1 MANGSTTFVPIDPSS
16 PTGLGTPTPGL
27 TSNQVDALTS
37 FGGVTNVSGGTTTMQ
52 VPADQSSL
60 VDQSA
65 AQSSALVSAQNQHPD
80 VLHLP
85 HNLYA
90 PTVVIGYMHFLY
102 QWGPNVQFIVQPLNL
117 HEADHDTGTD
127 WAQKEVVGS
136 MIFREWVGENDE
148 SLFIRGRVFP
158 YRLGGF
164 DQLQLFEDER
174 RAGSTHPLIRGDG
187 YKLGWFVCEKLVRS
201 HTYLSGEGIG
211 QQVAFEAVMIRVPM
225 PDPAGYIT
233 DVWKASP

>member
-1 MANGSTTFVPIDPSS
+1 MPDTDLHPTIWVPGDQASS
-16 PTGLGTPTPGL
+16 PVPLAT
-27 TSNQVDALTS
+27 Q
-37 FGGVTNVSGGTTTMQ
+37 MQ
-52 VPADQSSL
+52 PA
-60 VDQSA
+60 
-65 AQSSALVSAQNQHPD
+65 D

-90 PTVVIGYMHFLY
+90 PTIVNGTMRFLY
-102 QWGPNVQFIVQPLNL
+102 QWGPSVQFIVQPLNL

-148 SLFIRGRVFP
+148 QLFIRGRVFP

-164 DQLQLFEDER
+164 DQLQQFEDER

-211 QQVAFEAVMIRVPM
+211 QQVAFEAVMVRVPM
-225 PDPAGYIT
+225 PDPAGYVT
-233 DVWKASP
+233 DVWKATP